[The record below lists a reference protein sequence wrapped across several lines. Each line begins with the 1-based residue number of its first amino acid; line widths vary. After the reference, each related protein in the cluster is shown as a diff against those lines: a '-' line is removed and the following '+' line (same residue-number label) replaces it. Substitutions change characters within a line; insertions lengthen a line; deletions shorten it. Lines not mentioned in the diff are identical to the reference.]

1 MSKVSIIVPVY
12 NPPEKYLEKCIESIV
27 NQTFKDLDIILV
39 DNESTG
45 NCSDVLKKYAKK
57 DSRINL
63 IEFEKNK
70 GFAGAV
76 NEGIRQAKG
85 EFLAIIDSDDWIEK
99 NAIQILHD
107 KLNNSDLDM
116 TIYCSNVFD
125 EKKQD
130 FIDDPIYTF
139 HQIPDV
145 FNDSYFSY
153 NDVKDFIFRFP
164 MQAWNKFYRKSF
176 IVDNNNFVDEELG
189 SAGADAFF
197 TFNNYL
203 NAKKIGIVRDKL
215 YNYRTNLGGGVVESL
230 KQKNCKNF
238 MFNFILFDKI
248 TNLLLSKKMKD
259 DMAFPIMFV
268 NIAIMVYFFEMLHV
282 SHKHEYYKKMRIYLN
297 NLNPDVYT
305 ETQMNKIDKLFRK
318 KIARIKNNNY
328 FMYMLKNFIYRKE
341 NYMNG
346 HKNIIFNC
354 SIYKVYQENNYKIK
368 NILNLIRWRK
378 GVK

>member
-125 EKKQD
+125 EEKQD
-130 FIDDPIYTF
+130 FIDDPFYTF
-139 HQIPDV
+139 FQIPLKYD
-145 FNDSYFSY
+145 NSYFKFE
-153 NDVKDFIFRFP
+153 DVKDYILHFP
-164 MQAWNKFYRKSF
+164 TQAWNKFYRKSF

-238 MFNFILFDKI
+238 MFNFMLFDKI
-248 TNLLLSKKMKD
+248 SKLIVDKKLNEESAFPFVTINIEQLLLFYNLIHSKNKPIYSAKMKEYFNCLD
-259 DMAFPIMFV
+259 K
-268 NIAIMVYFFEMLHV
+268 NIYSDNQLEKL
-282 SHKHEYYKKMRIYLN
+282 
-297 NLNPDVYT
+297 
-305 ETQMNKIDKLFRK
+305 NKILRM
-318 KIARIKNNNY
+318 KIKRIQNNNY
-328 FMYMLKNFIYRKE
+328 FIFLLKNFIFRKE

-346 HKNIIFNC
+346 HKNIILNC
-354 SIYKVYQENNYKIK
+354 SFYKVYQENNYKIK
-368 NILNLIRWRK
+368 NILNLIRWKKR
-378 GVK
+378 VK